1 MPGILAIIE
10 PLVAQGILIR
20 RSAADLVAVLGGTYV
35 FVRDGN
41 PVRERSCFWFSR
53 RRVII

>member
-41 PVRERSCFWFSR
+41 PVRERSCFYSR
-53 RRVII
+53 RRGII